1 MKHLLEDPAMHEKEA
16 SLAEQLRELSAESK
30 PRVLGLSNSRL
41 TVISDLFVNFQYLI
55 YLKS

>member
-16 SLAEQLRELSAESK
+16 SLAEQLRELSAELK

-41 TVISDLFVNFQYLI
+41 TIVSDLFVNFNI
-55 YLKS
+55 